1 MGRVWTDEYRLQLWL
16 RIEIAACE
24 GWARL
29 GRVPAAALENIKA
42 KAAFSWER
50 VQEIEKTTNHD
61 VLAFTT
67 NVAEYVGDD
76 AKYIHLGLTSSDV
89 LDTALALQLTAAAD
103 ILLGR
108 LDELA
113 AALREQALAHKY
125 TLQIGRTHGIHAEP
139 VTFGLKFALWF
150 CEMKRQRERLVH
162 AREDI
167 RTGKISGAVG
177 TFANVD
183 PRVEEHVCRT
193 LGLNAAPVSTQII
206 QRDRHA
212 FFVMTLAGIGATLE
226 KIATELRNLQRTDI
240 GEVEESF
247 SKGQKGSSAM
257 PHKKNPITGERICGM
272 ARLLRGYAL
281 TALENVALW
290 HERDISHSSAERVI
304 LPDATIALDYMLA
317 KTTALIRGLRVYPEQ
332 MQANIEKT
340 HGLIFSQRLML
351 ALVDK
356 GLSREDAY
364 ALTQKNAMAA
374 WENQSSFCDYALAD
388 AEIAQRLSGEE
399 IKALFDYAYHT
410 AQVDEIFR
418 RAGLTESK
426 A

>member
-1 MGRVWTDEYRLQLWL
+1 MGRIWTDEYRLSLWL
-16 RIEIAACE
+16 SIEVAVCE
-24 GWARL
+24 GWAQL
-29 GRVPAAALENIKA
+29 GQIPPAALENIKA

-50 VQEIEKTTNHD
+50 VQEIEKITNHD

-67 NVAEYVGDD
+67 NVAEYVGAD

-103 ILLGR
+103 LL
-108 LDELA
+108 LA
-113 AALREQALAHKY
+113 RVDGFMAALREQALEHKY
-125 TLQIGRTHGIHAEP
+125 TLQVGRTHGVHAEP
-139 VTFGLKFALWF
+139 VTFGLKFALWHD
-150 CEMKRQRERLVH
+150 EMRRQRERLRH
-162 AREDI
+162 AREDV
-167 RTGKISGAVG
+167 RAGKISGAVG

-193 LGLNAAPVSTQII
+193 LGLTPAPVSTQII

-212 FFVMTLAGIGATLE
+212 FFVTVLAGIGATLD

-240 GEVEESF
+240 YEAEEAF
-247 SKGQKGSSAM
+247 ARGQKGSSAM
-257 PHKKNPITGERICGM
+257 PHKKNPITGERISGM

-304 LPDATIALDYMLA
+304 LPDATITLDYMLA
-317 KTTALIRGLRVYPEQ
+317 KATALVRGLRVFPGR
-332 MQANIEKT
+332 MLANMEKT
-340 HGLIFSQRLML
+340 GGLIFSQRVLL

-364 ALTQKNAMAA
+364 ALTQKNTLAA
-374 WENQSSFCDYALAD
+374 WEEQRSFRDCLLAD
-388 AEIAQRLSGEE
+388 AEITERLSAAE
-399 IKALFDYAYHT
+399 IAALFDYEHHT
-410 AQVDEIFR
+410 ARVDEIFR
-418 RAGLTESK
+418 RAGLAEPGD
-426 A
+426 